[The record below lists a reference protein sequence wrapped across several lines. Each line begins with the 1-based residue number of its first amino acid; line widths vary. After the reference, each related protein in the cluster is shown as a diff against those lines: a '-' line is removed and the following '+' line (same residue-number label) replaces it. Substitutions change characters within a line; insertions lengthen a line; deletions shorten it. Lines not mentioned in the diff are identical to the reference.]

1 MVTSEEV
8 RYFLCWCRWCVDVN
22 VRGKRNGAECW
33 GGVVLIPPL
42 SLLEDLE
49 DLEDFSRPLLLLLLD
64 PFPLLFDSNRM
75 LRKLRLCATLERR
88 SARPSLFSERVMP
101 LFLCSLLAI
110 AFWDSVDTDRAI
122 TNTDCMRYMFA

>member
-49 DLEDFSRPLLLLLLD
+49 DLEDLVFGAVTPVTKGL
-64 PFPLLFDSNRM
+64 
-75 LRKLRLCATLERR
+75 LRL
-88 SARPSLFSERVMP
+88 
-101 LFLCSLLAI
+101 
-110 AFWDSVDTDRAI
+110 
-122 TNTDCMRYMFA
+122 